1 MDNNSIM
8 TENGMTLF
16 VPAND
21 YKQPTEA
28 RQAVVQ
34 AIIYAF
40 LTDNTYCKVYH
51 PHDWFSREPKLYEAH
66 NHISTTSPLFCG
78 CWRKSEDFVR
88 MRGCEMAMAFK
99 ALRSAGYH
107 MFRVVTDGGW
117 KGYLCHKKPFF
128 PGGVEVEEFT
138 DFID

>member
-1 MDNNSIM
+1 MEDNTNSTANEI
-8 TENGMTLF
+8 TLF

-51 PHDWFSREPKLYEAH
+51 PRNWCSHEPKLYEAH
-66 NHISTTSPLFCG
+66 THISTVRPLFCG
-78 CWRKSEDFVR
+78 YKRTGEDLVR
-88 MRGCEMAMAFK
+88 IRGCEMAMAFK

-107 MFRVVTDGGW
+107 MFKVVTDGDW

-128 PGGVEVEEFT
+128 PGGTEVEEFT